1 MSSRNKIVIV
11 LALVLLTGCTKTIY
25 VPQTRTEYEYKE
37 RVDSL
42 YIRDSIFV
50 TEKQKGDTIF
60 INKYKERI
68 REKVVM
74 RNDTIIKTDSIS
86 YPVEVTK
93 TEYKMSRFQSFFFAV
108 GIAALVILIAW
119 AVIKIRAFIK
129 RIP

>member
-1 MSSRNKIVIV
+1 MNKIVIV
-11 LALVLLTGCTKTIY
+11 LVLVLLVGCTKTIY
-25 VPQTRTEYEYKE
+25 VPQTRTEYEYRE

-50 TEKQKGDTIF
+50 TEKTKGDTVYVTQ
-60 INKYKERI
+60 YKERV
-68 REKVVM
+68 RKKVVM
-74 RNDTIIKTDSIS
+74 RYDTIIKTDSIS

-108 GIAALVILIAW
+108 GIAALVILAAW
-119 AVIKIRAFIK
+119 VIIKIRAFIK